1 MPTLTIPAADTR
13 LHIVDTPGAAPP
25 LVLLN
30 GAFGTAQDWNRVVA
44 GLDGKHRVIR
54 FDMRG
59 RGKSGTSADY
69 SLQASVD
76 DVGRVIEA
84 VGAER
89 PVLVGW
95 SHGATTAVRYAAQHP
110 GQVAGLVL
118 IDGAYPL
125 AMFDEAGRKKVRAQF
140 RRLGP
145 AMRIMAAFGRGARL
159 SAGQAADV
167 VIEMDAVNGGLADDF
182 ENLDCPAVFVRGS
195 GGHSGAPAE
204 EMHTMRESSAA
215 AEAASDRVS
224 VFATAPCNHVQILRK
239 CADVVIA
246 AIEDVT
252 SKAS

>member
-13 LHIVDTPGAAPP
+13 LHIADTPGGTPP

-30 GAFGTAQDWNRVVA
+30 GAFGTTANWNRLVTR
-44 GLDGKHRVIR
+44 LDGQHRVIR

-59 RGKSGTSADY
+59 RGKSGVSADY
-69 SLQASVD
+69 SLRASVD
-76 DVGRVIEA
+76 DVGRVIDA
-84 VGAER
+84 AGADR
-89 PVLVGW
+89 PILVGW
-95 SHGATTAVRYAAQHP
+95 SYGATTAVRYALQHP

-118 IDGAYPL
+118 IDGAYP
-125 AMFDEAGRKKVRAQF
+125 MVTFDEAGREKVRAQF

-145 AMRIMAAFGRGARL
+145 IMKVLAVFGRSARM

-167 VIEMDAVNGGLADDF
+167 VIEMDTANGELAEDF

-204 EMHTMRESSAA
+204 EMRTMRESAA
-215 AEAASDRVS
+215 VAEAASERVS
-224 VFATAPCNHVQILRK
+224 VFATAPGNHVQILNK
-239 CADVVIA
+239 CPDVVVA
-246 AIEDVT
+246 AIEDVA